1 MGYFIQLWCH
11 DCVSI
16 VYRSEQD
23 ALGHPGRA
31 IDNEAPVRIS
41 SRLSEVL
48 TLARVE
54 MFNSEPAGDCDLA
67 VPIVRNR
74 QKREARSVTWA
85 RNNNV
90 ASAL

>member
-23 ALGHPGRA
+23 ALGHPGPA
-31 IDNEAPVRIS
+31 IDNEAPIRIS

-74 QKREARSVTWA
+74 QSARQD
-85 RNNNV
+85 
-90 ASAL
+90 L